1 MSKQEKTESTLGLYR
16 VLDLT
21 DEKGLYSGQLLG
33 SLGADVIKIE
43 KPGGD
48 PVRNIGPFFHN
59 IPDPEKSLF
68 WLAFNTN
75 KRGITLD
82 IETVDGKEIF
92 KKLLKTADVVIES
105 FPPGYM
111 DEMGLG
117 YSELE
122 KINPGIVMTSITPFG
137 QTGPYKDYKASD
149 LVCWAM
155 GGLLSVTGDPDR
167 PPIHVGHIPFAFML
181 ASMDGALSTAIA
193 LYWRGA
199 SGEGQHVDVA
209 VRDSA
214 LKTAWVVHEFWQ
226 VTGREYQRG
235 SSHYHVPQSDVALNL
250 VWPAKD
256 GHVMYM
262 IYTGSFGAAENK
274 RIVEWLDDEGI
285 ADDFLKGIDWPTF
298 EWRGRTREEAER
310 IQSYLARLFQ
320 SKTKAELTKEAIRRR
335 VMVQPVSSPRDI
347 LAHPQLEARDYW
359 QQLEHAD
366 LGATLRYPSRFCMMS
381 ETSCELRCPAPL
393 IGEHNL
399 EIYQEELGF
408 SGEDLVALKQA
419 GII

>member
-1 MSKQEKTESTLGLYR
+1 VSEQEKTESTFGSYR

-21 DEKGLYSGQLLG
+21 DEKGLYCGQLLG
-33 SLGADVIKIE
+33 NLGADVIKIE

-59 IPDPEKSLF
+59 IPDPEKSFLWF
-68 WLAFNTN
+68 AFNTN
-75 KRGITLD
+75 KRGVTLN
-82 IETVDGKEIF
+82 IETADGRGIF
-92 KKLLKTADVVIES
+92 KKLVKTADVIVES

-111 DEMGLG
+111 DELGLG
-117 YSELE
+117 YSEVE

-155 GGLLSVTGDPDR
+155 GGLLFVTGDSDR
-167 PPIHVGHIPFAFML
+167 PPMHVSHIPFAFLL

-199 SGEGQHVDVA
+199 SGEGQYIDVSIQ
-209 VRDSA
+209 DSVS
-214 LKTAWVVHEFWQ
+214 KTAWMIHEFWQ
-226 VTGREYQRG
+226 VTGNEFQRG
-235 SSHYHVPQSDVALNL
+235 SSHYHVPQSEVTLNL

-256 GHVMYM
+256 GHVTYM

-274 RIVEWLDDEGI
+274 RLVEWLDDEGI
-285 ADDFLKGIDWPTF
+285 ADDFLKGIDWPNLD
-298 EWRGRTREEAER
+298 WRGKSREEAER
-310 IQSYLARLFQ
+310 IQDYLARLFQ
-320 SKTKAELTKEAIRRR
+320 SKTKAELLEEALKRR

-347 LAHPQLEARDYW
+347 MEHPQLEARDYW
-359 QQLEHAD
+359 QKLDHAD
-366 LGATLRYPSRFCMMS
+366 LGTTLSYPSRFCLLP
-381 ETSCELRCPAPL
+381 ETPCKLWRRAPV
-393 IGEHNL
+393 IGEHNQ
-399 EIYQEELGF
+399 EIYQKELGF
-408 SGEDLVALKQA
+408 SSEELVALKQA